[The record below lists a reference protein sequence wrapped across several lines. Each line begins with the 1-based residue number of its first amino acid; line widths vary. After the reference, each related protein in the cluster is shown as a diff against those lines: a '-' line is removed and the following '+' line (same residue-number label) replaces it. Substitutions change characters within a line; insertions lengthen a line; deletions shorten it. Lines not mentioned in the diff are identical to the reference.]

1 MRNSLCSRAPGSL
14 YLAYGAMFIG
24 LGVSQPSFTGAG
36 MAFLGLAL
44 ASLVKARRQ

>member
-1 MRNSLCSRAPGSL
+1 MRNPRCSSAPGSL

-24 LGVSQPSFTGAG
+24 LGMSQASFTGVG

-44 ASLVKARRQ
+44 VSLVKGRRP